1 MTRHD
6 PTVDELARYL
16 DGELSE
22 NRAAAI
28 REHLAGCASC
38 RAALDLERQLVA
50 DLAAP
55 VACPDAARVARLVQR
70 LDAAPVRRIVP
81 RWLWPGCA
89 AVATLAAVVWV
100 ATTRSPD
107 DLGEL
112 AARGQDHSGETAV
125 DAIARRAGLAIYSV
139 SPDRARLEDGS
150 RVAPG
155 TAYALSYRNRHAQ
168 PLYVLAFAVDAQDAI
183 HWLAPAYVDPSSDPL
198 ASPVPWSD
206 HETMSSD
213 AVVFDDMPAGRLR
226 IVTIVSPIRERI
238 SAIERLPPGELSRA
252 ALAAH
257 WHDAVVREVTVEVT
271 PGGHR

>member
-1 MTRHD
+1 VTRHD
-6 PTVDELARYL
+6 PTVDEFARYL

-38 RAALDLERQLVA
+38 RDALVLERQLMA

-55 VACPDAARVARLVQR
+55 VAVPDAERVARLVRR

-89 AVATLAAVVWV
+89 AVATLAAVVWFV
-100 ATTRSPD
+100 TTRSPD
-107 DLGEL
+107 DAGEL
-112 AARGQDHSGETAV
+112 AARGKDHSGETAGS
-125 DAIARRAGLAIYSV
+125 AIARRAGLAIYSV
-139 SPDRARLEDGS
+139 SPDRVRLDDGS

-155 TAYALSYRNRHAQ
+155 AAYALSYRNRHAE
-168 PLYVLAFAVDAQDAI
+168 PLYVLAFAVDAQGAI
-183 HWLAPAYVDPSSDPL
+183 HWLTPAYVDPSTDPL

-206 HETMSSD
+206 HETMFSD
-213 AVVFDDMPAGRLR
+213 SVVFDDIPAGRLR
-226 IVTIVSPIRERI
+226 IVTIMSPIRERI
-238 SAIERLPPGELSRA
+238 SVVERLLPAELSRA
-252 ALAAH
+252 ALAAR

-271 PGGHR
+271 AGGHR